1 MAAITEA
8 DLVARVRQRA
18 DMESNDFV
26 SDTEVQ
32 TYINSGISELHDI
45 LIQTYGQDYYVSS
58 STFNTVAGTDSYPI
72 HSSTSGPNI
81 SNFYKL
87 RGVDAKING
96 SDFFTLRPF
105 NFNERNL
112 YQNSGSPGRILG
124 FANIRYRMGG
134 GNIIFTPEP
143 DGATEVSIWFI
154 PTAQQFDSTT
164 PATSTTTFADI
175 NGYAEYVV
183 IDAAI
188 KCLQKEESDVTVL
201 MQQKLMMKR
210 RIEEAANNRAAGSPL
225 SITAIYTTDSEFL
238 FTRSTT

>member
-8 DLVARVRQRA
+8 KLVARVRQRA

-32 TYINSGISELHDI
+32 TYINAGISELHDI
-45 LIQTYGQDYYVSS
+45 LIQTYGQDYYCSS
-58 STFNTVAGTDSYPI
+58 ATFNTVAGTDSYPI
-72 HSSTSGPNI
+72 NSSTSGPNI

-87 RGVDAKING
+87 RGMDAKING
-96 SDFFTLRPF
+96 SDYFTLRPF
-105 NFNERNL
+105 NFNERNV
-112 YQNSGSPGRILG
+112 YQNWGTWSLLG
-124 FANIRYRMGG
+124 LTNIRYRMVGD
-134 GNIIFTPEP
+134 NIVFTPKP
-143 DGATEVSIWFI
+143 DGVTEVKVWFI
-154 PTAQQFDSTT
+154 PTAQQFDSAT

-188 KCLQKEESDVTVL
+188 KCLQKEESDVTIL
-201 MQQKLMMKR
+201 IQQKMMMKR
-210 RIEEAANNRAAGSPL
+210 RIEEAANNRDAGSPL
-225 SITAIYTTDSEFL
+225 SVTDIYTANDEFW

>member
-8 DLVARVRQRA
+8 KLVARVRQRA

-32 TYINSGISELHDI
+32 TYINAGISELHDI

-58 STFNTVAGTDSYPI
+58 ATFNTVAGTDSYPI

-81 SNFYKL
+81 SDFYKL
-87 RGVDAKING
+87 RGIDAKING
-96 SDFFTLRPF
+96 SDYFTLRPF

-112 YQNSGSPGRILG
+112 YQNWGTWSLLG
-124 FANIRYRMGG
+124 LTNIRYRMVGD
-134 GNIIFTPEP
+134 NIVFTPKP
-143 DGATEVSIWFI
+143 DGATEVKVWYI

-201 MQQKLMMKR
+201 MQQKMLMKR
-210 RIEEAANNRAAGSPL
+210 RIEEAANNRDAGSPL
-225 SITAIYTTDSEFL
+225 SVTDIYTANDEFW
-238 FTRSTT
+238 FTRSTS

>member
-1 MAAITEA
+1 MTGK
-8 DLVARVRQRA
+8 QRA

-96 SDFFTLRPF
+96 SDFLH
-105 NFNERNL
+105 
-112 YQNSGSPGRILG
+112 
-124 FANIRYRMGG
+124 
-134 GNIIFTPEP
+134 
-143 DGATEVSIWFI
+143 
-154 PTAQQFDSTT
+154 
-164 PATSTTTFADI
+164 
-175 NGYAEYVV
+175 
-183 IDAAI
+183 
-188 KCLQKEESDVTVL
+188 
-201 MQQKLMMKR
+201 
-210 RIEEAANNRAAGSPL
+210 
-225 SITAIYTTDSEFL
+225 
-238 FTRSTT
+238 